1 MNCRLRTGAVLVPL
15 LAAVTAQAEC
25 SVSSDASAIVRPL
38 HATVQADADII
49 VSMSLLPKLMH
60 IDYGTAAKKPACDLG
75 QLTPG
80 DGAYELWGD
89 DAAGRQRK
97 GLPAKKGDPIALV
110 VPVTDILK
118 ALEESKQGKAATVAG
133 YLLATVSKTDFTGWR
148 FYTAMPD
155 TVTLKAD
162 MAAALGGGTNPIF
175 RNGADGKTSLFVP
188 KN

>member
-1 MNCRLRTGAVLVPL
+1 MDFKVRVGAILVPL
-15 LAAVTAQAEC
+15 LAAVVAQAEC
-25 SVSSDASAIVRPL
+25 SVSSDASATVRPL
-38 HATVQADADII
+38 NAAVQADADVI

-60 IDYGTAAKKPACDLG
+60 IDYGTAVKRPACDLG
-75 QLTPG
+75 QVILS

-110 VPVTDILK
+110 LPVTDILK
-118 ALEESKQGKAATVAG
+118 ALEASKAGKAATVDG
-133 YLLATVSKTDFTGWR
+133 YLLATVSKADFTGWR

-155 TVTLKAD
+155 TATLKAD
-162 MAAALGGGTNPIF
+162 MAAALVRGTNPIF

>member
-1 MNCRLRTGAVLVPL
+1 MDLRLRVGAVLVPL
-15 LAAVTAQAEC
+15 LAAVMAQAEC
-25 SVSSDASAIVRPL
+25 SVSSDASATVRPL
-38 HATVQADADII
+38 NAAVQADADVI

-60 IDYGTAAKKPACDLG
+60 IDYAAAARKPACDLG
-75 QLTPG
+75 QITSG

-89 DAAGRQRK
+89 DAGGRQRK
-97 GLPAKKGDPIALV
+97 GMPAKKGDPIALV
-110 VPVTDILK
+110 LPVTDILK
-118 ALEESKQGKAATVAG
+118 ALEASKAGKAATVDG

-155 TVTLKAD
+155 TVTLKTD
-162 MAAALGGGTNPIF
+162 MAAALAGGTNPIF